1 MKMDALIWD
10 LKKKKIIH
18 CWLHF
23 EIDGTMNN
31 NLINAQ
37 LEKAN
42 IKTDITMMDH
52 ETVKKRK
59 VLRLIQQ

>member
-1 MKMDALIWD
+1 MGFK
-10 LKKKKIIH
+10 KKKKIIH
-18 CWLHF
+18 CQLQF

-37 LEKAN
+37 LKKAN
-42 IKTDITMMDH
+42 IKTDITMMDQ

-59 VLRLIQQ
+59 VLRLI